1 MQPSSNRQTITA
13 TVIAE
18 KGVSQTSISIQDE
31 RVELFVILYDQ
42 VGVQKVIDRLNAVK
56 EMLPEKPKDEAA
68 N

>member
-31 RVELFVILYDQ
+31 RWSFLQFSTI
-42 VGVQKVIDRLNAVK
+42 RWAFRR
-56 EMLPEKPKDEAA
+56 
-68 N
+68 